1 MPILSMQSEL
11 QFKEP
16 KANLCHTKQISTWAA
31 TLSGGL
37 QLEETTLHL
46 IELSSIAAMM
56 WRSLVLN
63 IKDKNC
69 ISLQKCFYATAAYKE
84 NKFNSNLS
92 WNTPVLQRSHGFIT
106 MPRNILLIMSYSFYC
121 VMGTVTVHGL
131 QGTVKW
137 AHKELPPYYVFFY
150 PCMLTNWSWKG
161 LNMWTLVYSFPVA
174 QPESHST

>member
-69 ISLQKCFYATAAYKE
+69 ISLQKCFYPTAAYKE
-84 NKFNSNLS
+84 KKFNSNFS

-150 PCMLTNWSWKG
+150 PCMLTNWS
-161 LNMWTLVYSFPVA
+161 
-174 QPESHST
+174 